1 MGIELNM
8 KASSCLEDEL
18 MMAVEVVSFVA
29 YPDFGLLEWSFWR
42 RFPQENDDLLQQDVS
57 RGCPASLKEGRRL
70 LWLPISSRTNWRPVT
85 AFRVYHELKIVF

>member
-57 RGCPASLKEGRRL
+57 MGCPASLKEGRRL
-70 LWLPISSRTNWRPVT
+70 LYGCRSQAGRIGDLSPH
-85 AFRVYHELKIVF
+85 FVYTMN